1 MGFVNIRL
9 FRHSVL
15 MALGLLDKEKNKK
28 GEISHFKA
36 LTTALSATVGL
47 GNIAGVAIA
56 VSVGGP
62 GAIFWMLIMGFIGM
76 STKFT
81 ECSLALMFREK
92 RGDGRI
98 MGGPM
103 EYLRKGL
110 SEIGWPKLGKIL
122 AVVFCILCI
131 GGSFG
136 GGVAFQVN
144 QSLNAI
150 SISLPFLQ
158 DFKWL
163 YGLFLI
169 VLVAIVIIGGIKRIA
184 EVAGRIVPL
193 MFFIYM
199 IMALI
204 VLATHYEQ
212 IPHAFLLIFKG
223 AFSPEAGYGGFI
235 GVLVTGLQRAAF
247 SNEAGLGSSP
257 IVHSAARV
265 SHPIEEGA
273 VALLEP
279 FFGYSCHLYNHSSCY
294 PCYWG
299 L

>member
-1 MGFVNIRL
+1 M
-9 FRHSVL
+9 
-15 MALGLLDKEKNKK
+15 
-28 GEISHFKA
+28 
-36 LTTALSATVGL
+36 GL

-169 VLVAIVIIGGIKRIA
+169 VLVAIVIIGGIKELLRWLA
-184 EVAGRIVPL
+184 VLFPL
-193 MFFIYM
+193 CFLFI
-199 IMALI
+199 
-204 VLATHYEQ
+204 
-212 IPHAFLLIFKG
+212 
-223 AFSPEAGYGGFI
+223 
-235 GVLVTGLQRAAF
+235 
-247 SNEAGLGSSP
+247 
-257 IVHSAARV
+257 
-265 SHPIEEGA
+265 
-273 VALLEP
+273 
-279 FFGYSCHLYNHSSCY
+279 
-294 PCYWG
+294 
-299 L
+299 